1 MKIKLTLMLIILTG
15 FSTFTNAQYLIN
27 QGADIVIS
35 SGSSLVIDGD
45 FENRQDGSMNNSG
58 NVLITG
64 DWINNQTSGSLLN
77 GTTGSVRLVGTSI
90 QSIIGTAVTYFN
102 TLDLQ
107 NDALVGN
114 LPISVASDL
123 MLAGTYLSLG
133 TGNLV
138 MQNGSQI
145 LGAGPTGYINTG
157 GSGRLYQ
164 YVNAADKIFP
174 VGTIAG
180 FAPVTLN
187 NTGTADYYNVRVFP
201 DVRENGVTG
210 ATIPEINDCVN
221 VTWDISESTAGGS
234 NLTVTPYWSAAVE
247 GANFDRTH
255 CGVGHYTAGSWDGN
269 PEGPALGA
277 GPYSISR
284 SGITTLSAFAVGDL
298 ESPMAIPLDIRL
310 DSYAFLE
317 GPFNGTHMDSD
328 VATDALVPLSQP
340 FSGYPWFYGGGESVL
355 FTPASAV
362 DWVLLELRDAVN
374 AASATP
380 ATTFAQQAA
389 FVLEDGTIVALDG
402 TIPIFTGTV
411 TNDLFVVVYHR
422 NHIPIMSANPVTQAG
437 GIYTYD
443 FTTSVAQVYGG
454 SNGHKQIAGGVWGM
468 FSGNADGDN
477 FIDLFDRDNE
487 WALQSG
493 SYGYLGGDMNMDG
506 QVDNADKNDYW
517 YDNNGEVS
525 QVPN

>member
-1 MKIKLTLMLIILTG
+1 MKKIISLIILSMFFG
-15 FSTFTNAQYLIN
+15 LFTNAQYLIN

-45 FENRQDGSMNNSG
+45 FENRLDGSMNNSG

-64 DWINNQTSGSLLN
+64 DWINNSTSGFLLN

-107 NDALVGN
+107 NDAVVGS
-114 LPISVASDL
+114 LPISITSDL
-123 MLAGTYLSLG
+123 MFAGTFLSLG

-145 LGAGPTGYINTG
+145 LGAGPTGYIITG
-157 GSGRLYQ
+157 GTGRLYQ
-164 YVNAADKIFP
+164 NVTGADKTYP

-187 NTGTADYYNVRVFP
+187 NAGTADYYNVRVFP
-201 DVRENGVTG
+201 DVRENGITG

-221 VTWDISESTAGGS
+221 VTWDISESLAGGS

-269 PEGPALGA
+269 PEGPAAGA
-277 GPYSISR
+277 GPYSITR

-317 GPFNGTHMDSD
+317 GPFNGTDMDSD
-328 VATDALVPLSQP
+328 VASDALVPLSQP
-340 FSGYPWFYGGGESVL
+340 FSGYPWFYGGSESVIAYP
-355 FTPASAV
+355 FPSV

-380 ATTFAQQAA
+380 ASTFARKAA
-389 FVLEDGTIVALDG
+389 FILEDGTIVDLDG
-402 TIPIFTGTV
+402 SIPTFTGSV
-411 TNDLFVVVYHR
+411 TNNLFVVVYHR
-422 NHIPIMSANPVTQAG
+422 NHLPIMSANPVTQVG

-443 FTTSVAQVYGG
+443 FTTSIAQVYGG
-454 SNGHKQIAGGVWGM
+454 ANGHKQIAAGVWGM

-477 FIDLFDRDNE
+477 FIIIADRDNIWDPE
-487 WALQSG
+487 SG
-493 SYGYLGGDMNMDG
+493 SKGYLGGDMNMDS
-506 QVDNADKNDYW
+506 QVDNEDKNDHW
-517 YDNNGEVS
+517 YENTGEIS